1 MDNKREVN
9 LMISTGILLK
19 GNVAR
24 IVTLSGTRQI
34 HEMIA
39 KKINKLE
46 LPKYPKKDDV
56 EAFVQTFSAYCRDN
70 SVDVVVINRR
80 ATTGQ
85 GAGGAA
91 TFRTEGVLLATSPCP
106 VNFVHPATIKATDRK
121 EVELKKNRPIPQDL
135 AKAYDFAF
143 EGLE

>member
-1 MDNKREVN
+1 
-9 LMISTGILLK
+9 MISTGILLK

-24 IVTLSGTRQI
+24 IVTLSGTRKK

-46 LPKYPKKDDV
+46 LPKFPTKDDV
-56 EAFVQTFSAYCRDN
+56 ETFVQAFNAHCRDN
-70 SVDVVVINRR
+70 SVDVVVINKR

-91 TFRTEGVLLATSPCP
+91 TFRTEGIFLATSPCP
-106 VNFVHPATIKATDRK
+106 VDLVHPATIGATDRK
-121 EVELKKNRPIPQDL
+121 DGELKESRPDTQDL
-135 AKAYDFAF
+135 SKAYDFAF
-143 EGLE
+143 EALE

>member
-1 MDNKREVN
+1 
-9 LMISTGILLK
+9 MISTGIFLK

-24 IVTLSGTRQI
+24 IVTLSGTRKI

-56 EAFVQTFSAYCRDN
+56 EAFVQIFNAYCRDN
-70 SVDVVVINRR
+70 SVDVVAINRR

-106 VNFVHPATIKATDRK
+106 VNFVHPATVKATDRK
-121 EVELKKNRPIPQDL
+121 KGELKKIRPGTQDL
-135 AKAYDFAF
+135 AKAYDLAF
-143 EGLE
+143 DVLE